1 MKTIPII
8 TFFLCTVMYAHAQ
21 LNIVPKNDG
30 LKEYTCLLYT
40 SDAADEL

>member
-8 TFFLCTVMYAHAQ
+8 TFFLCTAIYAQAQ

-30 LKEYTCLLYT
+30 LKSTR
-40 SDAADEL
+40 